1 MTRKLQILRDEYN
14 KLRGE
19 YWLAVLGDDPV
30 RVEYLESE
38 INKLDILITAY
49 QTKAMLS
56 QKIKQLEQSIEVGYD
71 G

>member
-1 MTRKLQILRDEYN
+1 MTKNLQSIKDKYDS
-14 KLRGE
+14 LRGE